1 ETRTFNTTA
10 GGVTR
15 GDCNK
20 HSCSISVVL
29 PKKYNTRISYM
40 CEVSTEGP
48 RFAVVKQTK
57 NLTVAVALNQDPV
70 ITGLPSSVSFGEDV
84 LVNCTTAP
92 AMPPANIFEPWVVDN
107 TEVTEADSDGLRRSW
122 RPLKIKITSGRF
134 VSLRCEAMQ
143 PTHPPYMRSTNASL
157 TVARSPHLGMFT
169 ASGYKSSLSYSMICG
184 PLKIK
189 VMSGRFVS
197 FRCEATQA
205 THPPYPETRTFNTTA
220 GGVTRGDCNKHSCS
234 ISVVLPKKY
243 NTRISYMCEV
253 STEGP
258 RFAVVKQTKN
268 LTVAVALNQ
277 DPVITGL
284 PSSVSFGEDVLV
296 NCTTAPAMPPANIFE
311 PWVVDN
317 TEVTEADSDGLRRSW
332 RPLKIKITSG
342 RFVSLRCEAMQ
353 PTHPP
358 YMRSTNA
365 SLTVARSPHLGMFTA
380 SGSSNAKAVLIP
392 VICAAVHIFSKS
404 ALSDV

>member
-1 ETRTFNTTA
+1 MAPIKPFHGASR
-10 GGVTR
+10 
-15 GDCNK
+15 
-20 HSCSISVVL
+20 
-29 PKKYNTRISYM
+29 
-40 CEVSTEGP
+40 
-48 RFAVVKQTK
+48 
-57 NLTVAVALNQDPV
+57 V
-70 ITGLPSSVSFGEDV
+70 ITPLISPKTFWKNSLFSSTKYLMVIATAHNITFLEVPSYGDPRRNVDLTCHYINDKGNPPLHSVKWYRNNNEIFRY
-84 LVNCTTAP
+84 
-92 AMPPANIFEPWVVDN
+92 MP
-107 TEVTEADSDGLRRSW
+107 G
-122 RPLKIKITSGRF
+122 
-134 VSLRCEAMQ
+134 Q
-143 PTHPPYMRSTNASL
+143 
-157 TVARSPHLGMFT
+157 
-169 ASGYKSSLSYSMICG
+169 
-184 PLKIK
+184 
-189 VMSGRFVS
+189 
-197 FRCEATQA
+197 Q
-205 THPPYPETRTFNTTA
+205 PETRTFNTTA

-296 NCTTAPAMPPANIFE
+296 NCTTAPAMPPANIVWYVDGKRERFE

>member
-1 ETRTFNTTA
+1 MCSNADFLWSPIESNCIVLYCILVSVIATAHNITFLEVPSYGDPRRNVDLTCHYINDKGNPPLHSVKWYRNNNEIFRYMPGQQPETRTFNTTA

-169 ASGYKSSLSYSMICG
+169 ASGYISSLSYSMICG

-205 THPPYPETRTFNTTA
+205 THPPY
-220 GGVTRGDCNKHSCS
+220 
-234 ISVVLPKKY
+234 
-243 NTRISYMCEV
+243 
-253 STEGP
+253 
-258 RFAVVKQTKN
+258 
-268 LTVAVALNQ
+268 
-277 DPVITGL
+277 
-284 PSSVSFGEDVLV
+284 
-296 NCTTAPAMPPANIFE
+296 
-311 PWVVDN
+311 
-317 TEVTEADSDGLRRSW
+317 
-332 RPLKIKITSG
+332 
-342 RFVSLRCEAMQ
+342 
-353 PTHPP
+353 
-358 YMRSTNA
+358 
-365 SLTVARSPHLGMFTA
+365 
-380 SGSSNAKAVLIP
+380 
-392 VICAAVHIFSKS
+392 
-404 ALSDV
+404 